1 MKRKITALALAG
13 WCAGRAFSR
22 LIAPARAC
30 WRSKIDASASDPNPQ
45 KASRTNSR
53 RVRVTRTCSGRLLD
67 IEKGVEVEQ
76 GEGKFLDRL
85 FFQEGYCECA
95 LRGRRRS
102 AHREPVGAFDEPASV
117 VSVFLLE
124 PFRKRHGQ
132 FVREPPIE
140 QFQSL

>member
-1 MKRKITALALAG
+1 MKRKITAFAFAG
-13 WCAGRAFSR
+13 WCAGRANSG

-30 WRSKIDASASDPNPQ
+30 WRSRMDANASEPNPQ

-67 IEKGVEVEQ
+67 IEKGGEVEQ

-85 FFQEGYCECA
+85 FFQEGHRERA

-102 AHREPVGAFDEPASV
+102 ANREPVSAFDEPASV
-117 VSVFLLE
+117 ASVFLLQ
-124 PFRKRHGQ
+124 PFRKRRGQ
-132 FVREPPIE
+132 FI
-140 QFQSL
+140 